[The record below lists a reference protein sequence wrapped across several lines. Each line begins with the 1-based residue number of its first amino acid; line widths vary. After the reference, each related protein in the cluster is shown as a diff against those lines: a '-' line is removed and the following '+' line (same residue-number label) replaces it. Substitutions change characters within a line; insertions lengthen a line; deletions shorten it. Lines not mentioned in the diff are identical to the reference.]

1 MAPSE
6 IPDRSNYRLIY
17 SLTTRWG
24 DNDIYGHINNVIYYS
39 YFDSVVNRYLIEEA
53 GLDINGD
60 EVVCYVVS
68 SGCDFHAPISYPEQ
82 IEAGIRVDKLGNR
95 SVTYGV
101 AIFKCGESLAAAHGH
116 FVHVFVDKREQKA
129 VPIPAKLRSALE
141 KLTY

>member
-1 MAPSE
+1 MTPSE
-6 IPDRSNYRLIY
+6 IPDRSSYRLIY

-53 GLDINGD
+53 GLDINTG
-60 EVVCYVVS
+60 EVVGYVVS
-68 SGCDFHAPISYPEQ
+68 SGCDYHAPISYPEQ
-82 IEAGIRVDKLGNR
+82 IEAGIRVDKLGNT

-101 AIFKCGESLAAAHGH
+101 AIFKAGESVAAAHGH